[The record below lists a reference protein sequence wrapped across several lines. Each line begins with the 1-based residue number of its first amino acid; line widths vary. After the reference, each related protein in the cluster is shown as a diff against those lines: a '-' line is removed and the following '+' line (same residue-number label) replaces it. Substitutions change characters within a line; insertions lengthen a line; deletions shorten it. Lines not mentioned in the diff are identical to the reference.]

1 MQDLNEIAI
10 FARVVREQSF
20 TKAAR
25 ALGLPKSSVSDRVS
39 RLEERLGVRLIERTT
54 RHVRPT
60 AAGAAYYERAARVV
74 AEIEEA
80 NAAVTDIHRSPKGL
94 LRVASPLLFGHAF
107 LGEFV
112 AEFLVKYPEI
122 EVELI
127 VADRRFDVV
136 EEGLDLAIHV
146 LGTIEASLVARKI
159 GTADR
164 VCVASAQYLASHE
177 APRTPKDLLKHSCL
191 VTSNDRRANW
201 LFSKEGRTESIA
213 VQGRYSVNSVQLAL
227 TAALRGAGIAVLP
240 TFFCAE
246 AIRAGLLSPVLDGWT
261 LGRSDIHVVYPG
273 SRHLSARVRLFVD
286 ALIERFTSL
295 PPWLLGKDGR
305 AFVIDGARIHSEPPP
320 AKGHIPFDDRPVFD
334 SMHVLHEAVAQNVV
348 PAFDAADDEDEDADD
363 LEDSPV

>member
-25 ALGLPKSSVSDRVS
+25 ALGLPKSTVSERVS
-39 RLEERLGVRLIERTT
+39 RLEERLGVRLLERTT

-80 NAAVTDIHRSPKGL
+80 NAAITDIHRSPKGL
-94 LRVASPLLFGHAF
+94 LRVGSPLLFGHAF
-107 LGEFV
+107 LGDFV
-112 AEFLVKYPEI
+112 ADFLVAHPEV

-146 LGTIEASLVARKI
+146 LGPIEASLVARKI

-164 VCVASAQYLASHE
+164 MCVASPGYLAQRT
-177 APRTPKDLLKHSCL
+177 APETPKDLLKHSCL
-191 VTSNDRRANW
+191 VSSNDRRANW
-201 LFSKEGRTESIA
+201 LFTKDGRSEAIA
-213 VQGRYSVNSVQLAL
+213 VQGRYSVNSVQLSLA
-227 TAALRGAGIAVLP
+227 AALRGAGIAVLP
-240 TFFCAE
+240 AFFCAE
-246 AIRAGLLSPVLDGWT
+246 ALRAGHLAAVLEGWS
-261 LGRSDIHVVYPG
+261 LGRSEIHVVYPG

-286 ALIERFTSL
+286 ALIERFTAL
-295 PPWLLGKDGR
+295 PPWLLGSDGR
-305 AFVIDGARIHSEPPP
+305 AFVIDEARALSEGLPDS
-320 AKGHIPFDDRPVFD
+320 GRLLDGRPVFD
-334 SMHVLHEAVAQNVV
+334 TVAALTPPRDMV
-348 PAFDAADDEDEDADD
+348 DE
-363 LEDSPV
+363 SSG

>member
-25 ALGLPKSSVSDRVS
+25 ALGLPKSTVSERIS
-39 RLEERLGVRLIERTT
+39 RLEERLGVRLLERTT

-60 AAGAAYYERAARVV
+60 PAGSAYYERAARVV

-80 NAAVTDIHRSPKGL
+80 NAAVTDIHRAPKGL

-107 LGEFV
+107 LGDFV
-112 AEFLVKYPEI
+112 ADFLVMHPEI

-146 LGTIEASLVARKI
+146 LGPIEASLVARKI

-164 VCVASAQYLASHE
+164 MCVASPGYLAQRE
-177 APRTPKDLLKHSCL
+177 APTAPKDLLRHSCL
-191 VTSNDRRANW
+191 VSSNDRRANW
-201 LFSKEGRTESIA
+201 LFTKDGRSEAIV
-213 VQGRYSVNSVQLAL
+213 VQGRYSVNSVQLSL
-227 TAALRGAGIAVLP
+227 SAALRGAGVAVLP
-240 TFFCAE
+240 AFFCAE
-246 AIRAGLLSPVLDGWT
+246 ALRAGHLAAVLEGWS
-261 LGRSDIHVVYPG
+261 LGRSEIHVVYPG
-273 SRHLSARVRLFVD
+273 SRQLSARVRLFVD

-295 PPWLLGKDGR
+295 PPWLLGSDGR
-305 AFVIDGARIHSEPPP
+305 AFVIDESRALSEGLPDS
-320 AKGHIPFDDRPVFD
+320 GHLALDGRPVFD
-334 SMHVLHEAVAQNVV
+334 TISALT
-348 PAFDAADDEDEDADD
+348 PGKGR
-363 LEDSPV
+363 LEGAG

>member
-25 ALGLPKSSVSDRVS
+25 ALGLPKSTVSERVS
-39 RLEERLGVRLIERTT
+39 RLEERLGVRLLERTT

-107 LGEFV
+107 LGDFV
-112 AEFLVKYPEI
+112 AEFLVTHPEI
-122 EVELI
+122 EIELI

-146 LGTIEASLVARKI
+146 LGPIEASLIARKI
-159 GTADR
+159 GTAER
-164 VCVASAQYLASHE
+164 MCVASPAYLADRE
-177 APRTPKDLLKHSCL
+177 APKAPKDLFRHSCL
-191 VTSNDRRANW
+191 VSSNDRRANW
-201 LFSKEGRTESIA
+201 TFSKDGRSEAIV

-227 TAALRGAGIAVLP
+227 SAALRGAGIAVLP
-240 TFFCAE
+240 AFFCGQAL
-246 AIRAGLLSPVLDGWT
+246 RAGLLAPVLEGWA

-295 PPWLLGKDGR
+295 PPWLVAPDGRGLVLDELAEHQPESNERLAGREVFGALRAAPELIKDGS
-305 AFVIDGARIHSEPPP
+305 G
-320 AKGHIPFDDRPVFD
+320 
-334 SMHVLHEAVAQNVV
+334 
-348 PAFDAADDEDEDADD
+348 
-363 LEDSPV
+363 

>member
-25 ALGLPKSSVSDRVS
+25 ALGLPKSTVSERVS
-39 RLEERLGVRLIERTT
+39 RLEERLGVRLLERTT

-107 LGEFV
+107 LGDFV
-112 AEFLVKYPEI
+112 ADFLVQHPEI

-146 LGTIEASLVARKI
+146 IGPIEASLVARKI

-164 VCVASAQYLASHE
+164 MCVASPAYLAQRE
-177 APRTPKDLLKHSCL
+177 APTTPKDLLRHSCL
-191 VTSNDRRANW
+191 VSSNDRRANW
-201 LFSKEGRTESIA
+201 LFSKDGQTETIT

-227 TAALRGAGIAVLP
+227 SAAL
-240 TFFCAE
+240 
-246 AIRAGLLSPVLDGWT
+246 RAGLLSPVLEGWSP
-261 LGRSDIHVVYPG
+261 GRSEIHVVYPG

-286 ALIERFTSL
+286 ALIDSFTAL
-295 PPWLLGKDGR
+295 PPWLLGPDGR
-305 AFVIDGARIHSEPPP
+305 VFIVDETRVLDEDLPDSSPLIDG
-320 AKGHIPFDDRPVFD
+320 RPVFD
-334 SMHVLHEAVAQNVV
+334 TVRPL
-348 PAFDAADDEDEDADD
+348 AARGSAEEG
-363 LEDSPV
+363 

>member
-25 ALGLPKSSVSDRVS
+25 ALGLPKSTVSERVS
-39 RLEERLGVRLIERTT
+39 RLEERLGVRLLERTT

-107 LGEFV
+107 LGDFV
-112 AEFLVKYPEI
+112 AEFLVQHPEI

-146 LGTIEASLVARKI
+146 LGPIEASLVARKI

-164 VCVASAQYLASHE
+164 MCVASPGYLAQRE
-177 APRTPKDLLKHSCL
+177 APRSPKDLLKHSCL
-191 VTSNDRRANW
+191 VSSNDRRANW
-201 LFSKEGRTESIA
+201 LFSKDGRSEAIA
-213 VQGRYSVNSVQLAL
+213 VQGRYSVNSVQLSL
-227 TAALRGAGIAVLP
+227 SAALRGAGIAVLP
-240 TFFCAE
+240 AFFCA
-246 AIRAGLLSPVLDGWT
+246 AALRAGLLAPVLEEWS
-261 LGRSDIHVVYPG
+261 LGRSEIHVVYPG

-286 ALIERFTSL
+286 SLIERFTAL
-295 PPWLLGKDGR
+295 PPWLLGPDGR
-305 AFVIDGARIHSEPPP
+305 AFVIDEAR
-320 AKGHIPFDDRPVFD
+320 AKSAGLPDTAGIVFDRRPVFD
-334 SMHVLHEAVAQNVV
+334 TVGAFAQIRTL
-348 PAFDAADDEDEDADD
+348 PDDTAD
-363 LEDSPV
+363 